1 MRWGCQCWCRRGPKI
16 DWINIHRNRLILQFL
31 IAIWQFTEFVRNF
44 QSKNNSLK
52 LFQVAFRQHLCPSIT
67 NKLFTTQIHKKNPS
81 KEQKSKQKLSP
92 LQFPGKKI
100 PNTKFDFDAF
110 VRYNF
115 WHLSYYLVG
124 GSQLSGG
131 VYVAALSSRCTE
143 ELRRRPSAAEL
154 SDIVTLSVGR
164 RSWVSVV
171 EQKVLSTQFTRNCK
185 CVWSKTKLENW
196 LKKPDLKLQPY
207 KCSVSV

>member
-1 MRWGCQCWCRRGPKI
+1 MLMPEGTEDRLDQHSPQPPDFAVFNRYLTVH
-16 DWINIHRNRLILQFL
+16 WICS
-31 IAIWQFTEFVRNF
+31 
-44 QSKNNSLK
+44 QSNNNSLK
-52 LFQVAFRQHLCPSIT
+52 LFQVAFRQHLCPSVT
-67 NKLFTTQIHKKNPS
+67 NKLFTTQLKIHKKIRQS
-81 KEQKSKQKLSP
+81 
-92 LQFPGKKI
+92 GKKVNKNSVHFSF
-100 PNTKFDFDAF
+100 PEKNPKHKVWLWR
-110 VRYNF
+110 VRKIQF
-115 WHLSYYLVG
+115 LALILQLVG

-185 CVWSKTKLENW
+185 CVWS
-196 LKKPDLKLQPY
+196 
-207 KCSVSV
+207 